1 MNHLPRLLPPPRW
14 SAEQLEVDRQRSIK
28 NFRKQRLQE
37 PLEAYLEAFDERF
50 AVFSDLIERSVDLT
64 QLSDHA
70 INILTDPDAFEAL
83 RYLAGPPISLDDL
96 KVGADV
102 PSLSAKKL
110 EADPALAQ
118 RLINTVLMGLDRHR
132 FPWVNEQR
140 EPTESERSAAVLAS
154 AALLASQRVQTARRS
169 QSKNEQE
176 DRVEA
181 VLSENN
187 FDKVQARTVNTSVDA
202 PSAGQ
207 FCRESMLGSRKADV
221 LVGLWDTRLMPI
233 ECKVSNS
240 ATNSIKRL
248 NNDAAQKAVTWRQEF
263 GEANIVPTAVLS
275 GVYKLKNLVSA
286 QNRELTIFWA
296 HDLGKL
302 TEWIAST
309 Q

>member
-14 SAEQLEVDRQRSIK
+14 SAEQLEVERQRSIE
-28 NFRKQRLQE
+28 NFRSQRLQE
-37 PLEAYLEAFDERF
+37 PLEAYLEAFDHRF

-70 INILTDPDAFEAL
+70 INILTNSDAFEAL
-83 RYLAGPPISLDDL
+83 RYLAGPPISFDDL
-96 KVGADV
+96 KVVADV

-110 EADPALAQ
+110 KADPALAQ

-154 AALLASQRVQTARRS
+154 AALLASQRVQTDRRS

-176 DRVEA
+176 DRVEE

-187 FDKVQARTVNTSVDA
+187 FNKVQTRTVNTSVDA

-248 NNDAAQKAVTWRQEF
+248 NNDAAQKAVTWRQDF

-309 Q
+309 R

>member
-96 KVGADV
+96 KVVADV

>member
-14 SAEQLEVDRQRSIK
+14 SAEQLEVDRQWSIK

-96 KVGADV
+96 KVVADV

-187 FDKVQARTVNTSVDA
+187 FDKVQARPVNTSVDA

-221 LVGLWDTRLMPI
+221 LVGLWGHAP
-233 ECKVSNS
+233 
-240 ATNSIKRL
+240 
-248 NNDAAQKAVTWRQEF
+248 DANRMQGVEF
-263 GEANIVPTAVLS
+263 RNQLDQAAEQRCGSEGGHLAS
-275 GVYKLKNLVSA
+275 GV
-286 QNRELTIFWA
+286 R
-296 HDLGKL
+296 
-302 TEWIAST
+302 
-309 Q
+309 